1 MSALLETLLLEQGET
16 LAGGISDV
24 LGVSRKEAA
33 RALPAAANVILE
45 RFEPATCS
53 RWGADPNPVEV
64 ADKPEHYL
72 DAILSGTGLQMS
84 ERLGAGIGIS
94 ADQAVRAL
102 PVLVPEILRFVLL
115 RAPYGSLASAVLG
128 ATVAMQGERSLDALA
143 VRLAE
148 KVVVRSTPAP
158 PFTAV
163 PGFATILGRWAGKWF
178 PENGR

>member
-1 MSALLETLLLEQGET
+1 MAALLETLLLEQGET
-16 LAGGISDV
+16 LAGGISEV
-24 LGVSRKEAA
+24 LGVSRREAA

-45 RFEPATCS
+45 RFEPATCG

-64 ADKPEHYL
+64 ADKPERYL

-84 ERLGAGIGIS
+84 ERLGAGVGIS
-94 ADQAVRAL
+94 ADQAVPAL

-143 VRLAE
+143 ARLA
-148 KVVVRSTPAP
+148 KNVVARPAPAP
-158 PFTAV
+158 PFATL
-163 PGFATILGRWAGKWF
+163 PGFASILGRWAGKWF
-178 PENGR
+178 GENGR